1 MKAIYFILIF
11 GLIYCKTTPTQVF
24 DLYYNYEY
32 SLQKDLGLDYTLYAF
47 RLPVNY
53 VGEMDFEIK
62 ILENDYQTFYLYVCE
77 YQEYQSDNMILND
90 NYVTPLT
97 RRGDYK
103 EGDYRVYSFAFS
115 AYAGTTY
122 FSIKLVLDNY
132 SMNYTIVRV

>member
-1 MKAIYFILIF
+1 
-11 GLIYCKTTPTQVF
+11 
-24 DLYYNYEY
+24 
-32 SLQKDLGLDYTLYAF
+32 
-47 RLPVNY
+47 
-53 VGEMDFEIK
+53 
-62 ILENDYQTFYLYVCE
+62 
-77 YQEYQSDNMILND
+77 MILND